1 MKKSA
6 LSAALGLILL
16 GCHTITE
23 ELPTKPSQT
32 NTVSAATPTIA
43 IQLPLFQVPGA
54 TPTPSPTPKPT
65 PTPAPGPTPTPA
77 PTPNPVPTP
86 TPTATPPPD
95 AGSCSNPT
103 PGPIASVVVKLH
115 IVGANRLIL
124 DSTPMVGPDADYCK
138 AIGYTDNRRFCP
150 TRPEG
155 SPQRYACDALTVGK
169 ADDTGRIGPT
179 WSINGGPCVFDSG
192 CENHPDNQF
201 LVMAYKKGVYEA
213 CVQDGACG
221 SWEYK

>member
-32 NTVSAATPTIA
+32 TTASAATPTIA
-43 IQLPLFQVPGA
+43 IQLPVFQL
-54 TPTPSPTPKPT
+54 
-65 PTPAPGPTPTPA
+65 PGPTPTPA
-77 PTPNPVPTP
+77 PKPTPSPTPNPVPTP
-86 TPTATPPPD
+86 NPAPTPTPAATPSPD
-95 AGSCSNPT
+95 PSGSCSNPT
-103 PGPIASVVVKLH
+103 PGPITKVDVKLH

-124 DSTPMVGPDADYCK
+124 DSTPMVGPDAEYCRK
-138 AIGYTDNRRFCP
+138 IGFTDGRRYCP

-155 SPQRYACDALTVGK
+155 SDQRFACDVLTVGQ
-169 ADDTGRIGPT
+169 ADDTGRTGPT
-179 WSINGGPCVFDSG
+179 WTFNGAPCVFEMG

-201 LVMAYKKGVYEA
+201 LVFAYKKGVYEA
-213 CVQDGACG
+213 CVQSGACG
-221 SWEYK
+221 SWTYQ